1 MGKLFTFTD
10 VFIVF
15 IILIISILLL
25 IKYTI
30 YVRKRNAQR
39 KKAKYLNIKRN
50 SDWCIRKEKEGVYF
64 FITISIIMCIIFIY
78 NRLTGNLPN
87 IVYILR

>member
-10 VFIVF
+10 VFIAF

-39 KKAKYLNIKRN
+39 EKTKYLNIKRN
-50 SDWCIRKEKEGVYF
+50 SDWCIRKEGVYF